1 MGDRRTNAI
10 TMGDADFDGMFM
22 QVAERRRGIEPLFDS
37 FFGFLRRRTD
47 FFGAGSDKAEA
58 TVMQAFKKHLALGE
72 QENAVKEK
80 EAEDKKKK
88 TAKLA
93 AKKEKEAAAKKAV
106 EAAAAGVDDD
116 VEEIVTEGAK
126 QAMEEEAANTTEE
139 AAAPAEGEDGDGNES
154 DDDPNKLKPN
164 QGNGADMEKYKWVQ
178 TLEEVT
184 IYVPVPPTTAGKTV
198 ICDIAAEKI
207 KIGIKGGETVLDAAL
222 HKRVDTDECYWTMST
237 EDGGKVIEIILV
249 KSNKMEWWDAI
260 AEGEQE
266 INTKKVSPENSK
278 LSDLKDDETRQM
290 VEKMMYDQRQKAMGL
305 PTADEQS
312 KNDVLSKFMSQHP
325 EMDFSNAKMC

>member
-1 MGDRRTNAI
+1 MGTNAI

>member
-1 MGDRRTNAI
+1 MGQNQV

-22 QVAERRRGIEPLFDS
+22 QCAERRRGIEPLFDS
-37 FFGFLRRRTD
+37 FFGFLRRKTD
-47 FFGAGSDKAEA
+47 FFGAGSDKAEG
-58 TVMQAFKKHLALGE
+58 TVLQAFKKHLALAE
-72 QENAVKEK
+72 QESAVKAK
-80 EAEDKKKK
+80 EAEEKKKK
-88 TAKLA
+88 TEKLA
-93 AKKEKEAAAKKAV
+93 AKKAEEAAAKKA
-106 EAAAAGVDDD
+106 EENAAAGID
-116 VEEIVTEGAK
+116 
-126 QAMEEEAANTTEE
+126 
-139 AAAPAEGEDGDGNES
+139 GEDGNEDGNES

-184 IYVPVPPTTAGKTV
+184 MYVPVPPTTAGKTV
-198 ICDIAAEKI
+198 VCDIAAEKI
-207 KIGIKGGETVLDAAL
+207 KIGIKGGDTIMDAAL

-237 EDGGKVIEIILV
+237 EGGGKVIEILLV
-249 KSNKMEWWDAI
+249 KSNKMEWWNCI

-290 VEKMMYDQRQKAMGL
+290 VEKMMYDQRQKAMGK

>member
-1 MGDRRTNAI
+1 MG
-10 TMGDADFDGMFM
+10 GDADFDGMFM

-93 AKKEKEAAAKKAV
+93 AKKEKEAAVKKAV

-207 KIGIKGGETVLDAAL
+207 KI
-222 HKRVDTDECYWTMST
+222 
-237 EDGGKVIEIILV
+237 EINLV

>member
-1 MGDRRTNAI
+1 MG
-10 TMGDADFDGMFM
+10 GDADFDGMFM

-116 VEEIVTEGAK
+116 VEEIVTGGAK
-126 QAMEEEAANTTEE
+126 QAMEEE

-207 KIGIKGGETVLDAAL
+207 KIGIKG
-222 HKRVDTDECYWTMST
+222 
-237 EDGGKVIEIILV
+237 
-249 KSNKMEWWDAI
+249 
-260 AEGEQE
+260 
-266 INTKKVSPENSK
+266 
-278 LSDLKDDETRQM
+278 
-290 VEKMMYDQRQKAMGL
+290 
-305 PTADEQS
+305 
-312 KNDVLSKFMSQHP
+312 
-325 EMDFSNAKMC
+325 

>member
-1 MGDRRTNAI
+1 
-10 TMGDADFDGMFM
+10 MGDADFDGMFM

-58 TVMQAFKKHLALGE
+58 TVMQAFKKHLALAE

-88 TAKLA
+88 ADKLA
-93 AKKEKEAAAKKAV
+93 AKKEKEAAAKKAE

-126 QAMEEEAANTTEE
+126 QAMEEEAANTTE
-139 AAAPAEGEDGDGNES
+139 AAPAPAEGEDGDGNES

-237 EDGGKVIEIILV
+237 EGGGKVIEIILV

-312 KNDVLSKFMSQHP
+312 KNDVLSKFMAQHP

>member
-1 MGDRRTNAI
+1 
-10 TMGDADFDGMFM
+10 MGDADFDGMFM

>member
-1 MGDRRTNAI
+1 
-10 TMGDADFDGMFM
+10 MGDADFDGMFM

-58 TVMQAFKKHLALGE
+58 TVMQAFKKHLALAE

-88 TAKLA
+88 ADKLA
-93 AKKEKEAAAKKAV
+93 AKKEKEAAAKKAE

-126 QAMEEEAANTTEE
+126 QAMEEEAANTTE
-139 AAAPAEGEDGDGNES
+139 AAPAPAEGEDGDGNES

-207 KIGIKGGETVLDAAL
+207 KIGIKGGETVLHAAL

-237 EDGGKVIEIILV
+237 EGGGKVIEIILV

-312 KNDVLSKFMSQHP
+312 KNDVLSKFMAQHP
-325 EMDFSNAKMC
+325 EMDFSNAKM

>member
-1 MGDRRTNAI
+1 
-10 TMGDADFDGMFM
+10 
-22 QVAERRRGIEPLFDS
+22 
-37 FFGFLRRRTD
+37 LRRRTD
-47 FFGAGSDKAEA
+47 YFTADEAKAQS
-58 TVMQAFKKHLALGE
+58 TMMQAFKKHMALAE
-72 QENAVKEK
+72 QEVAM
-80 EAEDKKKK
+80 KK
-88 TAKLA
+88 
-93 AKKEKEAAAKKAV
+93 KEAAEKAKRQEKLAK
-106 EAAAAGVDDD
+106 EKAAAAALKAEEEKAAGGDEE
-116 VEEIVTEGAK
+116 VEEIVTSGAK
-126 QAMEEEAANTTEE
+126 QAIEEEEKDAAED
-139 AAAPAEGEDGDGNES
+139 AAAGEDGNES

-184 IYVPVPPTTAGKTV
+184 VYVPVPSTIKGKDV
-198 ICDIAAEKI
+198 VCDIEAEHI
-207 KIGIKGGETVLDAAL
+207 KVGIKGQEFVMDAKL
-222 HKRVDTDECYWTMST
+222 HKRVDTDECYWTMSSDST
-237 EDGGKVIEIILV
+237 GKLIEILLQ
-249 KSNKMEWWDAI
+249 KTNKMEWWNCI

-312 KNDVLSKFMSQHP
+312 KQDVLQKFMAQHP

>member
-1 MGDRRTNAI
+1 
-10 TMGDADFDGMFM
+10 MGDADFDGMFM
-22 QVAERRRGIEPLFDS
+22 QCAERRRGIEPLFDS
-37 FFGFLRRRTD
+37 FFGFLRRKTD
-47 FFGAGSDKAEA
+47 FFGAGSDKAEG
-58 TVMQAFKKHLALGE
+58 TVLQAFKKHLALAE
-72 QENAVKEK
+72 QESAVKAK
-80 EAEDKKKK
+80 EAEEKKKK
-88 TAKLA
+88 TEKLA
-93 AKKEKEAAAKKAV
+93 AKKAEEAAAKKA
-106 EAAAAGVDDD
+106 EENAAAGIDDD

-126 QAMEEEAANTTEE
+126 QAMEEEACNTTSP
-139 AAAPAEGEDGDGNES
+139 AAGADGEDGNEDGNES

-184 IYVPVPPTTAGKTV
+184 MYVPVPPTTAGKTV
-198 ICDIAAEKI
+198 VCDIAAEKI
-207 KIGIKGGETVLDAAL
+207 KIGIKGGDTIMDAAL

-237 EDGGKVIEIILV
+237 EGGGKVIEILLV
-249 KSNKMEWWDAI
+249 KSNKMEWWNCI

-290 VEKMMYDQRQKAMGL
+290 VEKMMYDQRQKAMGK

>member
-1 MGDRRTNAI
+1 MGAGTNAI

>member
-1 MGDRRTNAI
+1 MGQNQV

-22 QVAERRRGIEPLFDS
+22 QCAERRRVIEPLFDS
-37 FFGFLRRRTD
+37 FFGFLRRKTD
-47 FFGAGSDKAEA
+47 FFGAGSDKAEG
-58 TVMQAFKKHLALGE
+58 TVLQAFKKHLALAE
-72 QENAVKEK
+72 QESAVKAK
-80 EAEDKKKK
+80 EAEEKKKK
-88 TAKLA
+88 TEKLA
-93 AKKEKEAAAKKAV
+93 AKKAE
-106 EAAAAGVDDD
+106 EAAAAGAD
-116 VEEIVTEGAK
+116 
-126 QAMEEEAANTTEE
+126 
-139 AAAPAEGEDGDGNES
+139 GEDGSEDGNES

-184 IYVPVPPTTAGKTV
+184 MYVPVPPTTAGKTV
-198 ICDIAAEKI
+198 VCDIAAEKI
-207 KIGIKGGETVLDAAL
+207 KIGIKGGDTIMDAAL

-237 EDGGKVIEIILV
+237 EGGGKVIEILLV
-249 KSNKMEWWDAI
+249 KSNKMEWWNCI

-290 VEKMMYDQRQKAMGL
+290 VEKMMYDQRQKAMGK

>member
-1 MGDRRTNAI
+1 MG
-10 TMGDADFDGMFM
+10 GDADFDGMFM

-93 AKKEKEAAAKKAV
+93 AKKEKEAAAKKA
-106 EAAAAGVDDD
+106 
-116 VEEIVTEGAK
+116 
-126 QAMEEEAANTTEE
+126 EE
-139 AAAPAEGEDGDGNES
+139 AAAPAEGEDEDGNES

-198 ICDIAAEKI
+198 ICDIAA
-207 KIGIKGGETVLDAAL
+207 
-222 HKRVDTDECYWTMST
+222 
-237 EDGGKVIEIILV
+237 
-249 KSNKMEWWDAI
+249 
-260 AEGEQE
+260 
-266 INTKKVSPENSK
+266 
-278 LSDLKDDETRQM
+278 
-290 VEKMMYDQRQKAMGL
+290 
-305 PTADEQS
+305 
-312 KNDVLSKFMSQHP
+312 
-325 EMDFSNAKMC
+325 

>member
-1 MGDRRTNAI
+1 
-10 TMGDADFDGMFM
+10 MGDADFDGMFM

-47 FFGAGSDKAEA
+47 FFKGEGSDKAET
-58 TVMQAFKKHLALGE
+58 TVMQAFKKHLALAE

-88 TAKLA
+88 TEKLA
-93 AKKEKEAAAKKAV
+93 AKKEKEAAAKKAE

-126 QAMEEEAANTTEE
+126 QAMEEETANTTEE

-184 IYVPVPPTTAGKTV
+184 IYVPVPPSTAGKMVT
-198 ICDIAAEKI
+198 CDIAAEKI
-207 KIGIKGGETVLDAAL
+207 KVGIKGGDTVLDAPL

-237 EDGGKVIEIILV
+237 EGGGKVIEIILV

-305 PTADEQS
+305 PTADEQG

>member
-1 MGDRRTNAI
+1 MG
-10 TMGDADFDGMFM
+10 GDADFDGMFM

-72 QENAVKEK
+72 QENAVKE
-80 EAEDKKKK
+80 
-88 TAKLA
+88 
-93 AKKEKEAAAKKAV
+93 EKEAAAKKAV

-290 VEKMMYDQRQKAMGL
+290 VEKMMYDQRQKAMGK